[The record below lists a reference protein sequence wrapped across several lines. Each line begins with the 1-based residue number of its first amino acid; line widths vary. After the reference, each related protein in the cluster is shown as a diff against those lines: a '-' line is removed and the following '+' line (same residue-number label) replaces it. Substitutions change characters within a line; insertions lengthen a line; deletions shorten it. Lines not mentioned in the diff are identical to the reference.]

1 MQTTKRAQMQ
11 SLKIIF
17 LLCVAVLCNEV
28 SAQKCIVKI
37 NNDVPLMQKHSSRE
51 LEVFL
56 SIEFEVNHVKIK
68 ATDKQQVRIPVYQ
81 TGFDT
86 VNYTYTYNGDVHHE
100 QFICKLRAKEK
111 YTISPCTC
119 CGIFLMTPA
128 QNAQRGSVKYINA
141 SDHEFISETGDQEI
155 HALSKNS
162 STDYIHSFISM
173 NCGFRP
179 NQIFIAEPDYLNSK
193 FDYEN
198 WKSKTEQEQALLNIE
213 QNALI
218 RFSFNYLFLHDEK
231 LVVTIGESGRDFT
244 IKLN

>member
-1 MQTTKRAQMQ
+1 MLKLQTF
-11 SLKIIF
+11 I
-17 LLCVAVLCNEV
+17 LCLVALFNELA
-28 SAQKCIVKI
+28 AQKCVIKI
-37 NNDVPLMQKHSSRE
+37 NDNVPLMQKHSARDI
-51 LEVFL
+51 EVFL

-68 ATDKQQVRIPVYQ
+68 ATDKLQVRIPVQ
-81 TGFDT
+81 KTGFDT
-86 VNYTYTYNGDVHHE
+86 VNYTFTYNGKVCNE

-141 SDHEFISETGDQEI
+141 SKHELISETADQDI
-155 HALSKNS
+155 HFLAKNS

-179 NQIFIAEPDYLNSK
+179 NQMFIAEPDYLNPK

-198 WKSKTEQEQALLNIE
+198 WQYKSVQEQALLDKE
-213 QNALI
+213 QKELI
-218 RFSFNYLFLHDEK
+218 RFSFNYLFLHGEK
-231 LVVTIGESGRDFT
+231 LVVTIDEAGRDFRVV
-244 IKLN
+244 LGL

>member
-1 MQTTKRAQMQ
+1 MSKLLT
-11 SLKIIF
+11 L
-17 LLCVAVLCNEV
+17 LLCLTALFNEV
-28 SAQKCIVKI
+28 AAQKSIVKI
-37 NNDVPLMQKHSSRE
+37 NNDVPLMQKNSSRE

-68 ATDKQQVRIPVYQ
+68 ATDKQQVRIPVQ
-81 TGFDT
+81 KSGFDT
-86 VNYTYTYNGDVHHE
+86 VNYTFTYNGKVHNE

-119 CGIFLMTPA
+119 CGIFLMTPD

-141 SDHEFISETGDQEI
+141 SKHEFISETGDQEI
-155 HALSKNS
+155 HALTKNS

-179 NQIFIAEPDYLNSK
+179 NQIFIAEPDYLNPK

-198 WKSKTEQEQALLNIE
+198 WESKTEQEQELLDKE
-213 QNALI
+213 QNDLI
-218 RFSFNYLFLHDEK
+218 RFSFNYLFLHGEK
-231 LVVTIGESGRDFT
+231 LVVTIDESGRDFRVE
-244 IKLN
+244 LSL